1 MSLDEPT
8 TTNDPLFVIE
18 AAFDQALQ
26 ELINNTVEHLKGQ
39 VTFPLDIMFE
49 KSAFAL
55 VNSWVAKY
63 AVVHFNPEDMEMKT
77 D

>member
-1 MSLDEPT
+1 MSPSESP
-8 TTNDPLFVIE
+8 TTNDPIFVIE

-26 ELINNTVEHLKGQ
+26 ELINQTVEHLKKQ
-39 VTFPLDIMFE
+39 VTFPLDILFE

-63 AVVHFNPEDMEMKT
+63 AVTHFNPEDMEMKT